1 PPPGAGGAGHLRGV
15 RSPPRA
21 RLSAVLLWF
30 AGGAALIVWQVFR
43 DPAID
48 YRLVMAGAVLPDVV
62 DGPFGGARVAH
73 GVHASI
79 VLLVVVMAVTVGRR
93 ARRRRWLALPIGTF
107 LHLALDGMWARTSVF
122 WWPGFGLSFGDDGGL
137 PSLDRPT
144 AVLVVQEVA
153 GLVAL
158 VWWWRRFRL
167 FEPERRRTL
176 ARTGRL
182 GRDLV

>member
-1 PPPGAGGAGHLRGV
+1 M
-15 RSPPRA
+15 
-21 RLSAVLLWF
+21 LLWF
-30 AGGAALIVWQVFR
+30 AGFSLLAVWQVFR

-48 YRLVMAGAVLPDVV
+48 YRLVVAGALVPDAVDAVLG
-62 DGPFGGARVAH
+62 GPRWLHSLLGSV
-73 GVHASI
+73 
-79 VLLVVVMAVTVGRR
+79 VLLVAVMLGTRGRR
-93 ARRRRWLALPIGTF
+93 GLRRRLLALPIGTF